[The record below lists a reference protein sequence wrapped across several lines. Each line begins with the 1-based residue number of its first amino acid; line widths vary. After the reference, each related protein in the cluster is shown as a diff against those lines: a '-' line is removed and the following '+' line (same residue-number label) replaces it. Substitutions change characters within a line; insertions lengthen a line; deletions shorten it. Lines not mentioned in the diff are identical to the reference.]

1 VIGEETYVV
10 RIIAKY
16 RGAWVR
22 RSGRHGG
29 GRMED
34 GGLRM
39 EGFGDGR
46 ASTWNETMMMVIW
59 KMMIQYPR
67 RGE

>member
-1 VIGEETYVV
+1 MIGEETYVV

-29 GRMED
+29 G
-34 GGLRM
+34 RM